1 MALEREAIYEPSAKG
16 LLQEVSQYK
25 FIALTHLMMDI
36 LPSMTRLS
44 KKFQVQTVDF
54 SVVKPTITSTCES
67 LQDLLDAPGLFVE
80 KLSKFVVEEDDKYVY
95 KRPLSESDCK
105 SVNSAIME
113 NIEFDGFSNESDD
126 EGDDEN
132 VGYSPVLHYYT
143 QQENITETVAP
154 MYIQKLTDNLRD
166 RFDETEILEAVKVL
180 IPKNIVQS
188 DCFSKYGLKE
198 IETLADHFHIHLQ
211 NKEEVR
217 SEFQTYKRLVKGTFS
232 DRNIVEVMCSLMKT
246 NDLPN
251 LIMLLKCCSV
261 IPMTSVQCEQDFS
274 TQNCIKSKA
283 RTSIKCKTLDD
294 LMRISADGPDTK
306 DFDFQRALKKW
317 KSYKVRKLYSA

>member
-1 MALEREAIYEPSAKG
+1 
-16 LLQEVSQYK
+16 
-25 FIALTHLMMDI
+25 MMDI
-36 LPSMTRLS
+36 LPFMTRLS
-44 KKFQVQTVDF
+44 KKFQAQTVDF
-54 SVVKPTITSTCES
+54 SVVKPMITSTCES
-67 LQDLLDAPGLFVE
+67 LQDLLEAPGLFVE
-80 KLSKFVVEEDDKYVY
+80 KLSKFVVEEDGKYVY

-143 QQENITETVAP
+143 QQENTIETVAP

-166 RFDETEILEAVKVL
+166 RFDETEILEAMKVL

-188 DCFSKYGLKE
+188 DCLSKYGLQE

-217 SEFQTYKRLVKGTFS
+217 SEFQTYKRLVKGTYS

-261 IPMTSVQCEQDFS
+261 IPMTSVQCERGFS
-274 TQNCIKSKA
+274 TQNRIKSKA

-294 LMRISADGPDTK
+294 LMRISEDGPDTK
-306 DFDFQRALKKW
+306 DFDFQCALKKW
-317 KSYKVRKLYSA
+317 KSCKVRKLYSA